1 MYKKVHKVMIMKD
14 RNIVVEELYKTPVE
28 MQKVELVERKGI
40 GHPDS
45 IADGIAEAVSRA
57 LSREY
62 IKRYGIILHHNT
74 DQVEVVGGRAYPRF
88 GGGEVIR
95 PIYILLSGRAVEF
108 IDREMFPVHE
118 VAIKAAKDYLR
129 KAVSHLDVDNHIII
143 DSRIG
148 QGSVDLVSVFNKAK
162 ETPIPLANDTSF
174 GVGFAPLSE
183 TERIVL
189 QTEKLL
195 NSKEFK
201 KKMPAVGEDIKVM
214 GLRKGDEI
222 DLTIAAAIVDSE
234 VQDPKEYM
242 EVKQGIYEE
251 VKELAESITQRKVNI
266 YVNTADDPNKDIY
279 YITVTGTSAEAG
291 DDGSVGRG
299 NRVNGLITPNRFM
312 SMEAAAG
319 KNPVSHVG
327 KIYNL
332 LANLIANDIVKQI
345 DGVEEVYVRILSQIG
360 KPIDEPLVASIQ
372 ILPKKGYSVGQFEK
386 GAQEIADEW
395 LANITKIQKMILEDK
410 LNVF

>member
-1 MYKKVHKVMIMKD
+1 MVEKK
-14 RNIVVEELYKTPVE
+14 RNIVVEELVRTPVE

-45 IADGIAEAVSRA
+45 IADGIAEAISRA

-108 IDREMFPVHE
+108 VDREIFPVHE
-118 VAIKAAKDYLR
+118 VAIKAAKEYLR
-129 KAVSHLDVDNHIII
+129 KAVRHLNVEEHVVI

-174 GVGFAPLSE
+174 GVGYAPLSE
-183 TERIVL
+183 TEKIVL
-189 QTEKLL
+189 ETEKLL
-195 NSKEFK
+195 NSPEFK
-201 KKMPAVGEDIKVM
+201 KKWPAVGEDIKVM

-234 VQDPKEYM
+234 VANPKEYM
-242 EVKQGIYEE
+242 EVKQEIYDA
-251 VKELAESITQRKVNI
+251 VKELVEQHTNRKVNI
-266 YVNTADDPNKDIY
+266 FVNTADDPEKDIY

-299 NRVNGLITPNRFM
+299 NRVNGLITPNRHM

-332 LANLIANDIVKQI
+332 LAMLIANDIAEQI
-345 DGVEEVYVRILSQIG
+345 EGVQEVYVKILSQIG

-372 ILPKKGYSVGQFEK
+372 VIPKPGYKVESFEK
-386 GAQEIADEW
+386 DAYEIADKW

>member
-1 MYKKVHKVMIMKD
+1 MVEKK
-14 RNIVVEELYKTPVE
+14 RNIIVEELVRTPVE

-88 GGGEVIR
+88 GGGEVIK

-108 IDREMFPVHE
+108 VDKEMFPVHE

-129 KAVSHLDVDNHIII
+129 KAVRHLDVEEHVVI

-148 QGSVDLVSVFNKAK
+148 QGSVDLVGVFNKVK
-162 ETPIPLANDTSF
+162 ENPIPLANDTSF
-174 GVGFAPLSE
+174 GVGYAPLSE
-183 TERIVL
+183 TEKIVL
-189 QTEKLL
+189 ETEKLL
-195 NSKEFK
+195 NSEKFK
-201 KKMPAVGEDIKVM
+201 KEWPAVGEDIKVM
-214 GLRKGDEI
+214 GLRRGDEI

-234 VQDPKEYM
+234 VQNPQEYM
-242 EVKQGIYEE
+242 EVKEGIYNA
-251 VKELAESITQRKVNI
+251 VRELVSQYTERKVNI
-266 YVNTADDPNKDIY
+266 YVNTADDPENDIY

-299 NRVNGLITPNRFM
+299 NRVNGLITPNRHM

-327 KIYNL
+327 KIYNIL
-332 LANLIANDIVKQI
+332 STLIANDIAEQI
-345 DGVEEVYVRILSQIG
+345 EGVQEAYVRILSQIG

-372 ILPKKGYSVGQFEK
+372 VIPKPGYKVEQFERQ
-386 GAQEIADEW
+386 AYEIADEW

-410 LNVF
+410 VNVF

>member
-1 MYKKVHKVMIMKD
+1 MAEKK
-14 RNIVVEELYKTPVE
+14 RNIVVEELIRTPIE

-88 GGGEVIR
+88 GGGEVIK

-118 VAIKAAKDYLR
+118 VAIKAAKEYLR
-129 KAVSHLDVDNHIII
+129 NAVRHLNVEEHVVI

-162 ETPIPLANDTSF
+162 ENPIPLANDTSF
-174 GVGFAPLSE
+174 GVGYAPLSE
-183 TERIVL
+183 TEKIVL
-189 QTEKLL
+189 ETEKLL
-195 NSKEFK
+195 NSPEFK
-201 KKMPAVGEDIKVM
+201 KKWPAVGEDVKVM

-234 VQDPKEYM
+234 VANPKEYM
-242 EVKQGIYEE
+242 EVKQGIYDA
-251 VKELAESITQRKVNI
+251 VKELVEQHTTRKVNI
-266 YVNTADDPNKDIY
+266 FVNTADDPEKDIY

-299 NRVNGLITPNRFM
+299 NRVNGLITPNRHM

-332 LANLIANDIVKQI
+332 LAMLIANDIAEQI
-345 DGVEEVYVRILSQIG
+345 EGVQEVYVRILSQIG

-372 ILPKKGYSVGQFEK
+372 IIPKQGYKVESFERD
-386 GAQEIADEW
+386 AYEIADEW
-395 LANITKIQKMILEDK
+395 LANITKIQKMILEDR

>member
-1 MYKKVHKVMIMKD
+1 MVEKK
-14 RNIVVEELYKTPVE
+14 RNIIVEELVRTPVE

-45 IADGIAEAVSRA
+45 IADGIAEAISRA

-88 GGGEVIR
+88 GGGEVIK

-108 IDREMFPVHE
+108 VDKEMFPVHE
-118 VAIKAAKDYLR
+118 VAIKAAKEYLR
-129 KAVSHLDVDNHIII
+129 KAVRHLNIEEHVVI

-148 QGSVDLVSVFNKAK
+148 QGSVDLIGVFNKVK
-162 ETPIPLANDTSF
+162 ENPIPLANDTSF
-174 GVGFAPLSE
+174 GVGYAPLSE

-189 QTEKLL
+189 ETEKLL
-195 NSKEFK
+195 NSEKFK
-201 KKMPAVGEDIKVM
+201 KEWPAVGEDIKVM
-214 GLRKGDEI
+214 GLRKDDEI

-234 VQDPKEYM
+234 VQNPQEYM
-242 EVKQGIYEE
+242 EVKEGIYSA
-251 VKELAESITQRKVNI
+251 VKELVSQYTDRKVNI
-266 YVNTADDPNKDIY
+266 HVNTADDPEKDIY

-299 NRVNGLITPNRFM
+299 NRVNGLITPNRHM

-327 KIYNL
+327 KIYNI
-332 LANLIANDIVKQI
+332 LANLIANDIAEQI
-345 DGVEEVYVRILSQIG
+345 EGVQEVYVRILSQIG

-372 ILPKKGYSVGQFEK
+372 AIPKPGYKVEQFERQ
-386 GAQEIADEW
+386 AYEIADEW

-410 LNVF
+410 INVF

>member
-1 MYKKVHKVMIMKD
+1 MAEKK
-14 RNIVVEELYKTPVE
+14 RNIVVEELIRTPIE

-88 GGGEVIR
+88 GGGEVIK

-108 IDREMFPVHE
+108 VDREMFPVHE
-118 VAIKAAKDYLR
+118 VAIKAAKEYLR
-129 KAVSHLDVDNHIII
+129 KAVRHLNVEEHVVI

-162 ETPIPLANDTSF
+162 ENPIPLANDTSF
-174 GVGFAPLSE
+174 GVGYAPLSE
-183 TERIVL
+183 TEKIVL
-189 QTEKLL
+189 ETEKLL
-195 NSKEFK
+195 NSPEFK
-201 KKMPAVGEDIKVM
+201 KKWPAVGEDIKVM

-222 DLTIAAAIVDSE
+222 DLTIAAAIIDSE
-234 VQDPKEYM
+234 VANPKEYM
-242 EVKQGIYEE
+242 EVKQGIYDA
-251 VKELAESITQRKVNI
+251 VKELVEQHTNRKVNI
-266 YVNTADDPNKDIY
+266 FVNTADDPEKDIY

-299 NRVNGLITPNRFM
+299 NRVNGLITPNRHM

-332 LANLIANDIVKQI
+332 LAMLIANNIAEQI
-345 DGVEEVYVRILSQIG
+345 EGVQEVYVRILSQIG

-372 ILPKKGYSVGQFEK
+372 IIPKQGYKVESFEK
-386 GAQEIADEW
+386 DAYEIADEW
-395 LANITKIQKMILEDK
+395 LANITKIQRMIIEDK

>member
-1 MYKKVHKVMIMKD
+1 MVEKR
-14 RNIVVEELYKTPVE
+14 RNIIVEELVRTPVE

-45 IADGIAEAVSRA
+45 IADGIAEAISRA

-88 GGGEVIR
+88 GGGEVIK

-108 IDREMFPVHE
+108 VDKEMFPVHE
-118 VAIKAAKDYLR
+118 VAIKAAKEYLR
-129 KAVSHLDVDNHIII
+129 KAVRHLDVEEHVVI

-148 QGSVDLVSVFNKAK
+148 QGSVDLVGVFNKVK
-162 ETPIPLANDTSF
+162 ENPIPLANDTSF
-174 GVGFAPLSE
+174 GVGYAPLSE
-183 TERIVL
+183 TEKIVL
-189 QTEKLL
+189 ETERLL
-195 NSKEFK
+195 NSEKFK
-201 KKMPAVGEDIKVM
+201 KELPAVGEDIKVM
-214 GLRKGDEI
+214 GLRKDDEI

-234 VQDPKEYM
+234 VQNPQEYM
-242 EVKQGIYEE
+242 EVKEGIYSA
-251 VKELAESITQRKVNI
+251 VKELVSQYTDRKVNI
-266 YVNTADDPNKDIY
+266 YINTADDPEKDIY

-299 NRVNGLITPNRFM
+299 NRVNGLITPNRHM

-327 KIYNL
+327 KIYNI
-332 LANLIANDIVKQI
+332 LANLIANDIAEQI
-345 DGVEEVYVRILSQIG
+345 EGVQEVYVRILSQIG

-372 ILPKKGYSVGQFEK
+372 AIPKPGYKVEQFERQ
-386 GAQEIADEW
+386 AYEIADEW

-410 LNVF
+410 INVF

>member
-1 MYKKVHKVMIMKD
+1 MEEIK

-57 LSREY
+57 LSKEY
-62 IKRYGIILHHNT
+62 IRRYGIILHHNT

-88 GGGEVIR
+88 GGGEVIK
-95 PIYILLSGRAVEF
+95 PIYILLSGRAVELV
-108 IDREMFPVHE
+108 DRELFPVHE

-129 KAVSHLDVDNHIII
+129 RAVRHLNIDEHVVI

-148 QGSVDLVSVFNKAK
+148 QGSVDLVGVFNKAK
-162 ETPIPLANDTSF
+162 ENPIPLANDTSF

-183 TERIVL
+183 VEKIVYE
-189 QTEKLL
+189 TEKML
-195 NSKEFK
+195 NSEDFK
-201 KKMPAVGEDIKVM
+201 RRYPAVGEDIKVM

-222 DLTIAAAIVDSE
+222 DLTIAAAMVDSE
-234 VQDPKEYM
+234 LQTPAEYL
-242 EVKQGIYEE
+242 EVKQAVYEE
-251 VKELAESITQRKVNI
+251 VKGIVQAHTERKVNI
-266 YVNTADDPNKDIY
+266 FINTADDPDRDIY
-279 YITVTGTSAEAG
+279 YITVTGTSAESG

-299 NRVNGLITPNRFM
+299 NRVNGLITPNRYM

-327 KIYNL
+327 KIYNI
-332 LANLIANDIVKQI
+332 LANFIARDVAEKVE
-345 DGVEEVYVRILSQIG
+345 GVEEVYVRILSQIG
-360 KPIDEPLVASIQ
+360 KPIDRPLVASLQ
-372 ILPKKGYSVGQFEK
+372 IIPKKGYTIEK
-386 GAQEIADEW
+386 IRKPAYEIADEW
-395 LANITKIQKMILEDK
+395 LANIVKVREMVINGRID
-410 LNVF
+410 VF